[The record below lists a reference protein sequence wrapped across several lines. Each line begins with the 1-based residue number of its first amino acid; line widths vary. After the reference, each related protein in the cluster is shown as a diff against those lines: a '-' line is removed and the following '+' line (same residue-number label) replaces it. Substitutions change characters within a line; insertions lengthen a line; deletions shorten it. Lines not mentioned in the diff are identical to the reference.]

1 MSEQYNSHN
10 EQAGNEETGSMET
23 GQEYATGE
31 HQRPMPSEAELAEM
45 SRDEKVRLGTELDDV
60 ELVEYRDKWPLKGT
74 RAERRAER
82 AVAAWFSLAGLS
94 ALAFIGV
101 FIFWPWRY
109 ENPLVDPRGHFIYS
123 LYNPLIGFFLGLSIL
138 AVGIGVILYS
148 KKFLPHEVAV
158 QQRHDGHGST
168 ETDRQTA
175 TALLADSGERS
186 GIARRSMIK
195 RTAGFG
201 AGAFGLGTGVLVLG
215 GMVKN
220 PWAETGADSLLHTGW
235 MKTNGEKVYLRRN
248 TGDPHDVSLVRP
260 QDLAPN
266 SFETVFPFRESE
278 RHNEEALLHALRRS
292 DNPVMLIRLSP
303 GAAPVERKGQE
314 DFNYGDYYAYSKICT
329 HLGCPASLYEAETGR
344 LLCPCHQSQ
353 FDVANSY
360 AKPVFG
366 PATRSLPQLPIAVD
380 EEGYFVA
387 RHDFIEPI
395 GPAYWE
401 RNS

>member
-1 MSEQYNSHN
+1 MSEQHN
-10 EQAGNEETGSMET
+10 NDETAGGGAPDEDAG
-23 GQEYATGE
+23 GEYRN
-31 HQRPMPSEAELAEM
+31 HQPSEEELAAM
-45 SRDEKVRLGTELDDV
+45 SRDEKVRLGLALDEV
-60 ELVEYRDKWPLKGT
+60 ELAEYPDPWPVKGT
-74 RAERRAER
+74 RAEKRAER

-94 ALAFIGV
+94 ALAFIGI
-101 FIFWPWRY
+101 FIFWPWHY
-109 ENPLVDPRGHFIYS
+109 EDPLANPRGHFIYS

-148 KKFLPHEVAV
+148 KKFIPHEVAV
-158 QQRHDGHGST
+158 QQRHDGHGSS
-168 ETDRQTA
+168 EVDRQT
-175 TALLADSGERS
+175 TVALLADSGSRS

-201 AGAFGLGTGVLVLG
+201 VGAFGLGTGVLALG

-235 MKTNGEKVYLRRN
+235 MKTHGEKVYLRRN

-260 QDLAPN
+260 QDLSPGAI
-266 SFETVFPFRESE
+266 ETVFPFRESE
-278 RHNEEALLHALRRS
+278 RHSEHALLEALKRS

-303 GAAPVERKGQE
+303 GASPQERKGQE
-314 DFNYGDYYAYSKICT
+314 NFNYGDYYAYSKICT
-329 HLGCPASLYEAETGR
+329 HLGCPVSLYEDQTGR

-353 FDVANSY
+353 FDVVHSY

-366 PATRSLPQLPIAVD
+366 PATRSLPQLPITVD